1 MTIGIIIVAS
11 IAAIMTIIYLGLLLV
26 DIYSYK
32 IDINYKTFRFIKM
45 IVIVCIIMLVMLGVI
60 WYARKFW

>member
-26 DIYSYK
+26 DIYSYR
-32 IDINYKTFRFIKM
+32 INISHKTFRFIQ
-45 IVIVCIIMLVMLGVI
+45 IVVIVCVIILVVLGVV
-60 WYARKFW
+60 WYARKF

>member
-1 MTIGIIIVAS
+1 MTIGITIVAS

-32 IDINYKTFRFIKM
+32 IDISYKTFRFIKT
-45 IVIVCIIMLVMLGVI
+45 IIIICIIMLIILGVI
-60 WYARKFW
+60 WYARKF

>member
-32 IDINYKTFRFIKM
+32 IDITHKTFRFIKT
-45 IVIVCIIMLVMLGVI
+45 IIIICIIMLIILGVI
-60 WYARKFW
+60 WYARKF

>member
-32 IDINYKTFRFIKM
+32 IDISYKTFRFIKM
-45 IVIVCIIMLVMLGVI
+45 IVIICIIMLIILGVI
-60 WYARKFW
+60 WYARKF